1 MTQQTETHPLA
12 PHPGTGEEGPL
23 PVDNST
29 RSVNLRA
36 GVEVGA
42 MRYVLVI
49 GLILAV
55 AAMLLAWWLGYLAF

>member
-1 MTQQTETHPLA
+1 MAQQGDTHPLA
-12 PHPGTGEEGPL
+12 PHPNTGEEGPL

-29 RSVNLRA
+29 ESVNLRS

-49 GLILAV
+49 GMILAA
-55 AAMLLAWWLGYLAF
+55 AAMLLAWWLGYITF